1 MKEENKESFPASLS
15 CVGEKQMAAEILI
28 VDDHQEFLN
37 FMERALIMLG
47 WSVIAANNARD
58 ALEKLSYIKP
68 SLILLDMRM
77 PEIDGFELTRML
89 KNNSAYQDIPI
100 LAVTGLDTPENRKL
114 CLEAG
119 CDDFISKPFR
129 VPELHNRMKRLLSKD
144 QR

>member
-1 MKEENKESFPASLS
+1 MKEENKQAFPKDIV
-15 CVGEKQMAAEILI
+15 CIGEERMAAEILI

-47 WSVIAANNARD
+47 WSVITASNARD
-58 ALEKLSYIKP
+58 ALDKLHYIKP
-68 SLILLDMRM
+68 NLILLDMRM

-89 KNNSAYQDIPI
+89 KNNSAYHDIPI

-129 VPELHNRMKRLLSKD
+129 VPELHNRMRRLLCKD
-144 QR
+144 QP